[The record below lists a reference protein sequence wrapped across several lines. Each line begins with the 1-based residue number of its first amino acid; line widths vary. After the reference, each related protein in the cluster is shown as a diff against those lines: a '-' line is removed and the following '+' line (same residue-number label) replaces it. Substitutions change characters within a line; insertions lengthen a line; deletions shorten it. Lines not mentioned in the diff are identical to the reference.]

1 MLPRPKTTPKHPA
14 SHPKPDT
21 GPGRHSRQGAGAH
34 PCTGAPESTSHAR
47 ETEKGG
53 INTPDNTE
61 KLKWLYRHFAPQQ
74 DPDGFRLYS
83 AAQEVTGIKHLW
95 EEFPYEDACGRFELA
110 DGRQLLRYLTA
121 AYFQAVS
128 WEIVPGTTYE
138 RAILQEVDTSTPE
151 YRAFEKQ
158 IYEAALRRMG
168 LRKTRASKSERGE
181 AR

>member
-1 MLPRPKTTPKHPA
+1 MLVIVF
-14 SHPKPDT
+14 
-21 GPGRHSRQGAGAH
+21 SRL
-34 PCTGAPESTSHAR
+34 SSY
-47 ETEKGG
+47 
-53 INTPDNTE
+53 TE